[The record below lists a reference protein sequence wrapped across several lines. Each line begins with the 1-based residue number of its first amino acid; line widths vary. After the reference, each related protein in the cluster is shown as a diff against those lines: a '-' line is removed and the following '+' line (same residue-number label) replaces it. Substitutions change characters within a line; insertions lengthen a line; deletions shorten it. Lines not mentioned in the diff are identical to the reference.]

1 MSKSR
6 PAVGRPQA
14 QAPDTEGSDAAY
26 PGANLGLPRT
36 GVGSLARWTPRV
48 TALVL
53 DWAISMV
60 LVALIFGLGALT
72 AHGWQQWLVL
82 AVFFV
87 QSAGLSAFTGGSL
100 GQHIARITVVR
111 LDRRPLG
118 ILRALPRQLMIC
130 LVLPALVVDENRR
143 GLHDLA
149 CGTVVL
155 SRR

>member
-1 MSKSR
+1 MSKSHPAPGR
-6 PAVGRPQA
+6 PASETA
-14 QAPDTEGSDAAY
+14 DAGY

-36 GVGSLARWTPRV
+36 GKGSVAGWTARI

-60 LVALIFGLGALT
+60 IVALLFGLGALT
-72 AHGWQQWLVL
+72 AHGWQEWLVL

-87 QSAGLSAFTGGSL
+87 QSAGLAAFTGGSL
-100 GQHIARITVVR
+100 GQHITRIAVVR
-111 LDRRPLG
+111 LDRQPLG
-118 ILRALPRQLMIC
+118 LLRALPRQLMVC

-143 GLHDLA
+143 GLHDLV